1 MKLSI
6 VAASNRQ
13 PQWVEDAFDHY
24 ARRFS
29 GGMRLQYKQLRLSG
43 QRETERRLADEGK
56 KLLAAVPAGADII
69 VLDQGGESWSTRK
82 LAGLLEG
89 WMADATQPCFVI
101 GGPDGLAPAVF
112 AAARYRW
119 SLSALTL
126 PHALARILVAEAL
139 YRSFSVLSGHPYHR
153 E

>member
-6 VAASNRQ
+6 IAASNRQ
-13 PQWVEDAFDHY
+13 PEWVEQGFEHY

-29 GGMRLQYKQLRLSG
+29 GAQRLQYKQVRLSG
-43 QRETERRLADEGK
+43 QRDPERRLADEGS
-56 KLLAAVPAGADII
+56 KLLASVPHGADIV
-69 VLDQGGESWSTRK
+69 VLDPGGESWSTRR
-82 LAGLLEG
+82 LAALLEG
-89 WMADATQPCFVI
+89 WMADGTQPCFVI

-112 AAARYRW
+112 AAARHRW

-126 PHALARILVAEAL
+126 PHALARIVVAESL
-139 YRSFSVLSGHPYHR
+139 YRAFSVLSGHPYHR